1 MSNPLAG
8 VRILELGQII
18 AGTYG
23 SQLLSDLG
31 AEVIKIETPEGDLGR
46 IPSVGPYKG
55 LSALFLTF
63 NRNKKSIVID
73 LKNES
78 GREVFYNLVKVA
90 DVVIDNFRPGVLER
104 LKVDYGALSK
114 LNPRIIQCSVTG
126 FGSEG
131 EYKDYPALD
140 LVIQAIS
147 GHMAITGEPAR
158 PPARVGVPLADL
170 SGGFFSAQG
179 ILAALYDR
187 ERTGK
192 GRQVELSMFDA
203 MLNLLSYIGTIWLT
217 KGELPKP
224 QGSAHEY
231 SVPWQA
237 FAASDGYLVVATRQ
251 EVFWRKLCEALD
263 APALAVD
270 PRYKTNP
277 DRLKNRAT
285 LVPQLEEI
293 FCTRTVADWL
303 KTLRAAEVPA
313 APVNNLD
320 TAFAEPP
327 VAEREMIVE
336 YDHPEVGKVRLP
348 GNPIKMSGMGKTI
361 SNPAPRV
368 GEHTDAVLGSLLRL
382 SANEIA
388 SLRKS
393 GAVG

>member
-1 MSNPLAG
+1 
-8 VRILELGQII
+8 
-18 AGTYG
+18 
-23 SQLLSDLG
+23 
-31 AEVIKIETPEGDLGR
+31 
-46 IPSVGPYKG
+46 
-55 LSALFLTF
+55 
-63 NRNKKSIVID
+63 
-73 LKNES
+73 
-78 GREVFYNLVKVA
+78 
-90 DVVIDNFRPGVLER
+90 
-104 LKVDYGALSK
+104 
-114 LNPRIIQCSVTG
+114 
-126 FGSEG
+126 
-131 EYKDYPALD
+131 
-140 LVIQAIS
+140 
-147 GHMAITGEPAR
+147 
-158 PPARVGVPLADL
+158 
-170 SGGFFSAQG
+170 
-179 ILAALYDR
+179 
-187 ERTGK
+187 
-192 GRQVELSMFDA
+192 MFDA

-270 PRYKTNP
+270 PRYKSNP

-336 YDHPEVGKVRLP
+336 YDHPEVGTVRLP

-382 SANEIA
+382 SADEIA